1 MMDPSS
7 PSETL
12 PQESP
17 PNSPKKSKSYFTLP
31 LIAILLLLSIYLL
44 FSKSA
49 SPSLQINEEIPLN
62 ETILLSVNLSSDT
75 IQANSETISMVVSL
89 ETKNFKP
96 PAREPIDLVCMVDFP
111 GARHKNNFES
121 VQSSLKKILPLMSD
135 QDRLSVIIFDEE
147 LSTG

>member
-17 PNSPKKSKSYFTLP
+17 PNSPKKSKSYLTLP
-31 LIAILLLLSIYLL
+31 LIAILLLLCTYLL
-44 FSKSA
+44 LFKLPSS
-49 SPSLQINEEIPLN
+49 SLQNNEELT
-62 ETILLSVNLSSDT
+62 ETIQLSVNLSSDT

-96 PAREPIDLVCMVDFP
+96 PAREPIDLVCVVDFP